1 MSIKHVSFYLG
12 ESRNCCTQPSI
23 SNNRIRSKN
32 HIHQIIL
39 KVFTHSLHETAPDIN
54 DMLPEWRQSDCRVHE
69 PSSESSTTAD
79 VVHEL
84 RLRRDNHKNVK
95 ALFRFHVCID
105 FSFSCLTHEVERKRI
120 FCEWVRSRIP
130 SRRLWNPT
138 SNRNKSSLLFFYCV
152 REQHFIV
159 YVLIFFLRHHNR
171 TVIFYPLLFPTVP
184 AAHTI
189 LGINE
194 GIKIFYEGL
203 VSRNCYL
210 CTHSD
215 IAMNV
220 NNLAG
225 INLNLNL
232 YKPLRPPPAAH
243 PPPNIFILYIP
254 PRIVA
259 LQNRKAISKPRQ
271 CLIR

>member
-1 MSIKHVSFYLG
+1 MTCSLNDV
-12 ESRNCCTQPSI
+12 NPTV
-23 SNNRIRSKN
+23 
-32 HIHQIIL
+32 
-39 KVFTHSLHETAPDIN
+39 VFMSLHPRARRPRTSFMSYAFGETIIKMWKPCFVF
-54 DMLPEWRQSDCRVHE
+54 M
-69 PSSESSTTAD
+69 
-79 VVHEL
+79 
-84 RLRRDNHKNVK
+84 
-95 ALFRFHVCID
+95 FCID

-171 TVIFYPLLFPTVP
+171 TVIFYPLLFPAVP
-184 AAHTI
+184 AAHTM
-189 LGINE
+189 LGINK

-203 VSRNCYL
+203 VSRNC
-210 CTHSD
+210 CWCMHSD

-232 YKPLRPPPAAH
+232 YKPLRPRH
-243 PPPNIFILYIP
+243 PPIHPRTFPFFIFPL
-254 PRIVA
+254 V
-259 LQNRKAISKPRQ
+259 
-271 CLIR
+271 